1 MSANNYSN
9 DTKSYS
15 RGVLI
20 QRIIVIAV
28 LVILSIISIFPF
40 WITFVNTT
48 ITSQQIQ
55 SGITIIP
62 GGEFMKNVKN
72 LLARSDTINVLAGF
86 KNSMI
91 ISVGFT
97 ALAVFFSTATAYGL
111 TVYQF
116 KGKDMLYAFI
126 LGIMMIPQQVS
137 IIGFY
142 QFMSK
147 MGLLNSFVPL
157 IVTAVAAPAVVFFMK
172 QYMSSALSI
181 SLVEAARI
189 DGCSEFRTFF
199 QIALP
204 LCKPAIATQAIFN
217 FITSWNNFF
226 TPSIILTDK
235 TKYTLPVMVSMLKSD
250 QFRTDY
256 GLVYTGIFFTII
268 PLIVVYLIL
277 SKYIIAGVAL
287 GGVKE

>member
-9 DTKSYS
+9 DPKSYS

-172 QYMSSALSI
+172 QYMSGALSI

>member
-91 ISVGFT
+91 ICV
-97 ALAVFFSTATAYGL
+97 
-111 TVYQF
+111 
-116 KGKDMLYAFI
+116 
-126 LGIMMIPQQVS
+126 
-137 IIGFY
+137 
-142 QFMSK
+142 
-147 MGLLNSFVPL
+147 
-157 IVTAVAAPAVVFFMK
+157 
-172 QYMSSALSI
+172 
-181 SLVEAARI
+181 
-189 DGCSEFRTFF
+189 
-199 QIALP
+199 
-204 LCKPAIATQAIFN
+204 
-217 FITSWNNFF
+217 
-226 TPSIILTDK
+226 
-235 TKYTLPVMVSMLKSD
+235 
-250 QFRTDY
+250 
-256 GLVYTGIFFTII
+256 
-268 PLIVVYLIL
+268 
-277 SKYIIAGVAL
+277 
-287 GGVKE
+287 